1 MIKVWCIEFKGLA
14 LIFCLFCCLGI
25 YLDYGSSLRAII
37 LLNRDLNDFMNY
49 FFLIIF
55 KFSMSLLK
63 IMKVSLHLL
72 TSV

>member
-1 MIKVWCIEFKGLA
+1 M
-14 LIFCLFCCLGI
+14 
-25 YLDYGSSLRAII
+25 
-37 LLNRDLNDFMNY
+37 NRDLNDFMNY